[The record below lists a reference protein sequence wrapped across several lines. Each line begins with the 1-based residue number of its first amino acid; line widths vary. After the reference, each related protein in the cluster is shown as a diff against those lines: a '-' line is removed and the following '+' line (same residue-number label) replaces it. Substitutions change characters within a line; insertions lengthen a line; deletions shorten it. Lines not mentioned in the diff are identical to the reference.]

1 MQDSLDDKL
10 YSIKKSIYTPF
21 SKVHTNEIA
30 FILILLLVCQPLYG
44 IFTNSSTASSLI
56 ATFYGKATIIR
67 FIGIIGLL
75 NGFIDYYCK
84 RFIYRKKYWDK
95 TFLKNSWTGLFAILL
110 IIAFLSAL
118 FCAKKYE
125 GFLGDAY
132 RYEGFLSYL
141 AYAGIFVSAS
151 LLNDEKEKK
160 NILVILVSISFVVA
174 IVTML
179 RELAGFTF
187 LMKTGGRVMA
197 WSGTFINPNH
207 YGYYLA
213 VCMMVSVGLYQD
225 VDKWYKK
232 LIYGIIFLTNNF
244 VLAKNESY
252 GPFLAILFG
261 FILYAVFYIIR
272 NGFKES
278 WYLLILFAL
287 FIGMS
292 FLVNNKLAN
301 DIVKTFTEF
310 LNISSS
316 IGEGI
321 GSGDMDEALDGVE
334 GGSGRFSLWKAAIK
348 VMLKYPI
355 FGCGP
360 ENIQY
365 IIHNY
370 GGTRMSIPHNEVLQ
384 IGANMG
390 IPAMLVYVT
399 AMIWFGVVAIK
410 NIKKLSNT
418 ALIAGCAVAT
428 YLASSLVGVSM
439 TITTCFLF
447 LVLGLTNSWFKERN
461 QEDLN
466 RELLESL
473 NIGDIKKE
481 ETTEEPEETKAVEE
495 TKDEEISIENTI

>member
-1 MQDSLDDKL
+1 MSEDILDQKL
-10 YSIKKSIYTPF
+10 YNIKKSIYTPF
-21 SKVHTNEIA
+21 SKIHTSEIA
-30 FILILLLVCQPLYG
+30 FILLLLLVCQPLYG
-44 IFTNSSTASSLI
+44 IFTDSSSATNLV

-95 TFLKNSWTGLFAILL
+95 TFLKNSWTGLLAIEL

-118 FCAKKYE
+118 FCARKSVA
-125 GFLGDAY
+125 FLGDAY

-141 AYAGIFVSAS
+141 AYAGIFASAS
-151 LLNDEKEKK
+151 LLSDERKKK
-160 NILVILVSISFVVA
+160 NLLIVLVSVSMVVA
-174 IVTML
+174 FFTILKDIAGVSGIL
-179 RELAGFTF
+179 R
-187 LMKTGGRVMA
+187 TGGRVMA
-197 WSGTFINPNH
+197 WSGTYINANH

-225 VDKWYKK
+225 GDKWYKK
-232 LIYGIIFLTNNF
+232 LIYGVMFIINCF
-244 VLAKNESY
+244 VLAKNQSY
-252 GPFLAILFG
+252 GSFLAILFG
-261 FILYAVFYIIR
+261 FLLYAVFYIIR

-278 WYLLILFAL
+278 WYLLILFVLFLAL
-287 FIGMS
+287 SFI
-292 FLVNNKLAN
+292 VNNKLAN
-301 DIVKTFTEF
+301 DIVKTFSEF
-310 LNISSS
+310 LHISES

-321 GSGDMDEALDGVE
+321 GSGDMEEALDGVD
-334 GGSGRFSLWKAAIK
+334 GGSSRFSLWKATIR

-365 IIHNY
+365 VIGNY
-370 GGTRMSIPHNEVLQ
+370 GVKSMSIPHNEVLQ

-447 LVLGLTNSWFKERN
+447 FVLGMLNSWFKEKN

-466 RELLESL
+466 KELLESL
-473 NIGDIKKE
+473 NLGDIKKE
-481 ETTEEPEETKAVEE
+481 EVTTTDSSRDETE